1 MENIIPYSFQ
11 MVRTNYS
18 GCLVGREF
26 ENMMFIRVEEET
38 RLRTEYSPGE
48 ILVKAATTVFYGL
61 TK

>member
-1 MENIIPYSFQ
+1 MGRI
-11 MVRTNYS
+11 RYS

>member
-1 MENIIPYSFQ
+1 MGRIS
-11 MVRTNYS
+11 YS

-26 ENMMFIRVEEET
+26 ENIMSVIRVEEET

-48 ILVKAATTVFYGL
+48 ILVKAATTLFHGL